1 MAGVG
6 CGAVVG
12 LVVGVGVAVGSG
24 VGVGVAVAVGV
35 GDVAMVADGV
45 EVGWLILIMVVAGVG
60 TTDFAAFCEL
70 RLLMFGMITVTR
82 TGMVRIAEKNS
93 AYRFLSGNTVYHVL
107 MRSMI
112 VGSGGGGGL
121 MLGSGITSS
130 IGSYYIKK
138 AKIMNVSPS

>member
-6 CGAVVG
+6 IGATVTMA
-12 LVVGVGVAVGSG
+12 VGVGVAVGSG

-45 EVGWLILIMVVAGVG
+45 EVGWMILIMVVAGVG
-60 TTDFAAFCEL
+60 TTDLAAFCEL
-70 RLLMFGMITVTR
+70 RLLMFRMITVTR

-93 AYRFLSGNTVYHVL
+93 AYRFLSGNAVYHVL
-107 MRSMI
+107 MRSTI

-130 IGSYYIKK
+130 MAYYCTKFK
-138 AKIMNVSPS
+138 QRMS